1 MRRRVARPGA
11 RDRDRM
17 ALPPWSWAYVAFR
30 LGDGASSALIPL
42 AVVLHYELPLWAL
55 ALTTA
60 VMNLASVPATFLWG
74 TLVDRGIDRRPLV
87 VGGFAV
93 AALAMVLLATLP
105 AFPLFVVG
113 AVFYTVFGVA
123 TSPAASTMV
132 LQGVERR
139 RWSLATSTLSRRT
152 GLSFLTG
159 MVVSV
164 ILGLTGVLDIAA
176 MFAATATSSA
186 MAALVA
192 WRTVAALRL
201 PHEPGFDPAVVRAGA
216 RLFERTVWM
225 PGRMRHPPSMGGVA
239 RMLRDPSRLW
249 PLGYA
254 VTFMGSVSFF
264 TSFPGVLHGEL
275 GIAAGLVLLAQAPSH
290 IVTPIAYPW
299 AARHGLR
306 VGESTAI
313 LRGSYLRTAA
323 VPLMCLLIVLL
334 GAPALPVLLV
344 LHAVMGLSFSLIQ
357 VNGPILLAH
366 VHPGGRGQGVGTYH
380 AAVGTGTLMGALV
393 AFVLLRLFPYQVS
406 YVFSVAMTSL
416 GCFLLWTAHQKWGR
430 RRAEMAVADAAGATT
445 PDGSP
450 SA

>member
-1 MRRRVARPGA
+1 MRGRRPRRVPPRPPRAPGL
-11 RDRDRM
+11 RRPR
-17 ALPPWSWAYVAFR
+17 WSWAYVAFR

-42 AVVLHYELPLWAL
+42 AVVLHYDLPLWAL

-60 VMNLASVPATFLWG
+60 AMNLASVPATFLWG
-74 TLVDRGIDRRPLV
+74 TLVDRGVDRRPLV

-93 AALAMVLLATLP
+93 ASLAMVLLATLP
-105 AFPLFVVG
+105 SFPLFVVG
-113 AVFYTVFGVA
+113 GVLYTVFGVA

-152 GLSFLTG
+152 GFSFLTG

-164 ILGLTGVLDIAA
+164 ILGLTHVLDIAA

-186 MAALVA
+186 MAALIA

-216 RLFERTVWM
+216 RVFERTVWM
-225 PGRMRHPPSMGGVA
+225 PGRLRHPPSFGGVS
-239 RMLRDPSRLW
+239 RVLRDPARLW

-264 TSFPGVLHGEL
+264 TSFPGVLANEL

-306 VGESTAI
+306 IGESTAI
-313 LRGSYLRTAA
+313 LRGSFLRTAA
-323 VPLMCLLIVLL
+323 VPVMCLLIVVA
-334 GAPALPVLLV
+334 GASSLPVLLV

-366 VHPGGRGQGVGTYH
+366 LHPGWNFTRSLWGQRTSSCASAPAQYQSRRVNSPTSLS
-380 AAVGTGTLMGALV
+380 V
-393 AFVLLRLFPYQVS
+393 PYS
-406 YVFSVAMTSL
+406 YVS
-416 GCFLLWTAHQKWGR
+416 
-430 RRAEMAVADAAGATT
+430 
-445 PDGSP
+445 
-450 SA
+450 